1 MPSDAW
7 HLQFLPARAL
17 RVQTVSSFYR
27 TCVKVV
33 AYLAAKVIIRRESFM
48 VVI

>member
-7 HLQFLPARAL
+7 HLQFRPAKAL
-17 RVQTVSSFYR
+17 QGQTVSGFYR
-27 TCVKVV
+27 SWVKVV
-33 AYLAAKVIIRRESFM
+33 AYLAAKVITRSESFM